1 MMPDVMGRGIK
12 EYPPWCMLFADNT
25 VLCTTR
31 SDYAER
37 KFGEWRRAM
46 EERVLK
52 DIRKKIAYLW
62 CNEHKDAE
70 THWQGE
76 RVKIMQTFTYL

>member
-12 EYPPWCMLFADNT
+12 EYPPWCMLFADNI

-31 SDYAER
+31 SEYAER

-52 DIRKKIAYLW
+52 DI
-62 CNEHKDAE
+62 
-70 THWQGE
+70 
-76 RVKIMQTFTYL
+76 